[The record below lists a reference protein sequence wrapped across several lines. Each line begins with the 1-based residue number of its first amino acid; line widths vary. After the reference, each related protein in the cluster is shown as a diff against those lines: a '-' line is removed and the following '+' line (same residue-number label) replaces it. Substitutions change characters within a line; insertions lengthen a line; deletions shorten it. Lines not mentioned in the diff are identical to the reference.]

1 MKKFLL
7 LFFLC
12 FNFVSAADMQIRIL
26 SNLKISS
33 VIVSPVS
40 GNYILYADGKKINEP
55 DHVYQLIVFGDSIKL
70 KSAEKE
76 LGTFALLKFTTK
88 GAGQAF
94 KIKTIIPEGKTSG
107 YEGDLEVTVA
117 NKLFKLVNTL
127 DFENYLAGV
136 VETESGT
143 RSPAEYYKLQS
154 ILCRTYALAHLRR
167 HEAEGFQLCDQEHCQ
182 AYKGRSVNSK
192 ILNAVL
198 ATKGIVIVDKDLNL
212 IIAAFHSNCGGCTVN
227 SEDVWTQP
235 TSYLKAVKDTFC
247 LRMPHAKWHRKI
259 PAAEWKNYLEGKR
272 RSMRKDSL
280 PPGFSFGYAQ
290 DQRAVNF
297 IDKDFVLPLKTIRA
311 DLKLRSTY
319 FSIEQ
324 KNDSVIIRGKG
335 YGHGVGLCQEGAMR
349 MAALN
354 YSYKDI
360 LHFYYR
366 DVNLVD
372 LKALDFFRQE

>member
-1 MKKFLL
+1 M
-7 LFFLC
+7 
-12 FNFVSAADMQIRIL
+12 VSAADMHIRIL
-26 SNLKISS
+26 TNHKISS
-33 VIVSPVS
+33 VIVSPIS
-40 GNYILYADGKKINEP
+40 GNYTLYADGKKLNEAE
-55 DHVYQLIVFGDSIKL
+55 HAFQLIVFRDSIKV
-70 KSAEKE
+70 KSAEKDI
-76 LGTFALLKFTTK
+76 GTFALVKFTTK

-94 KIKTIIPEGKTSG
+94 KIKTIIPEGKTAS
-107 YEGDLEVTVA
+107 YEGDLEVSVF
-117 NKLFKLVNTL
+117 NKLFKLVNTI
-127 DFENYLAGV
+127 DFEDYLAGV
-136 VETESGT
+136 VETEAGT
-143 RSPAEYYKLQS
+143 RYPSEYYKLQS

-182 AYKGRSVNSK
+182 AYKGRSVNAK
-192 ILNAVL
+192 ILNAVS
-198 ATKGIVIVDKDLNL
+198 ATKGTVIVDKDLNL

-227 SEDVWTQP
+227 SEDVWSLP

-259 PAAEWKNYLEGKR
+259 PLAEWKSYLQDKR
-272 RSMRKDSL
+272 RSMQKDSL
-280 PPGFSFGYAQ
+280 AQAFSFGYTQ

-297 IDKDFVLPLKTIRA
+297 IDKDFVLPLKIIRS

-324 KNDSVIIRGKG
+324 KNDSVIIWGKG

-354 YSYKDI
+354 YSYKEI